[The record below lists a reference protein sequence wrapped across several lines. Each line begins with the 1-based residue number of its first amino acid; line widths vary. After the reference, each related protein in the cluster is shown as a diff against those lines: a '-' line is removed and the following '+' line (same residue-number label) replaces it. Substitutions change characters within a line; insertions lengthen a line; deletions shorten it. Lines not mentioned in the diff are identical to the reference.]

1 MKLIVAVA
9 ILALPVALPAHANDA
24 VMFCHQEFAMCAAS
38 PAKPTGKLI
47 AVNVSGGKTLL
58 YPEAVAVCP
67 VLHGPSVANVTGGNM
82 KGSCAQPGPNQV
94 WSLYQIR
101 KDFPQAPAWK
111 RNTVATPRT
120 FTTAGTPTT
129 SISNMF
135 SFACTKTHRAHGWY
149 GVQLA
154 NCFGPISEDVQGAA
168 VADGTKVVTQ
178 APIGAT
184 YPVGG
189 PVP

>member
-1 MKLIVAVA
+1 MKLVIA
-9 ILALPVALPAHANDA
+9 IAALSLPFAAKAHADDA
-24 VMFCHQEFAMCAAS
+24 VMFCHQEFALCAAS
-38 PAKPTGKLI
+38 AATPTGKQI
-47 AVNVSGGKTLL
+47 AVNAAGGKIVM

-94 WSLYQIR
+94 WSLYQVR
-101 KDFPQAPAWK
+101 EKFAQAPDWK
-111 RNTVATPRT
+111 RNTPAVPRT
-120 FTTAGTPTT
+120 FVTAGTATT

-135 SFACTKTHRAHGWY
+135 SFACTKTRRVHS
-149 GVQLA
+149 VQLA
-154 NCFGPISEDVQGAA
+154 NCFGPISEDVQGAPVA
-168 VADGTKVVTQ
+168 VGTKVVTQ
-178 APIGAT
+178 APVGAT